1 MKRLYQ
7 AISYS
12 RQSSF
17 SKTVSAKHIQKWFR
31 LTLARTTEIH
41 IMTASAIQIQKYWRA
56 FAQYSRFKITQYE
69 IQEFKMTVDS
79 AILIQKNWRCLV
91 QYSKY
96 QIIQYEI
103 EEVKLKGDC
112 AIAIQQNWRC
122 YVARTNYE
130 QYQNEIRASMI
141 REDCVILIQKNWR
154 CFTQYSDYKIVQY
167 ENLAANI
174 IQYHWR
180 HQKLMRETR
189 KNASLIITRFF
200 INVKRISQHTLIGTQ
215 EEKEAALVIERF
227 FIFVRNEIE
236 GEIERMEQIKIE
248 RDIKRKEK
256 SKRKKKKKKRSDS
269 AIRER
274 VELPITKSDN
284 GPGDNKLE
292 VTQKKKTNK
301 KRQIKKDPTKNPE
314 QDVSDFITK
323 QKTKEVISDCPNL
336 AMPELEV
343 DSPKTRFSFYDPVEL
358 ADISQSTLIDLDR
371 GYIETETQSEVS
383 CITNF
388 TALPHALLDSNNLKL
403 QYRSSNTSE
412 NKMEEKW
419 MEADNTKQTTETN
432 TSRSRSRGRK
442 HIQGLTTNRHPSPS
456 VRNRSMTPQMKGQRT
471 KNT

>member
-1 MKRLYQ
+1 M
-7 AISYS
+7 
-12 RQSSF
+12 
-17 SKTVSAKHIQKWFR
+17 
-31 LTLARTTEIH
+31 
-41 IMTASAIQIQKYWRA
+41 MTASAIQIQKYWRA
-56 FAQYSRFKITQYE
+56 FTQYSRFKIMQYK

-103 EEVKLKGDC
+103 QEVKLKRDS
-112 AIAIQQNWRC
+112 AIAIQR
-122 YVARTNYE
+122 
-130 QYQNEIRASMI
+130 
-141 REDCVILIQKNWR
+141 NWR

-180 HQKLMRETR
+180 HQKVMKETR

-200 INVKRISQHTLIGTQ
+200 INVKRISQHTLTGTQ
-215 EEKEAALVIERF
+215 EEKDAALVIERF

-236 GEIERMEQIKIE
+236 GEIERMEQIQIE
-248 RDIKRKEK
+248 REIKRKEK
-256 SKRKKKKKKRSDS
+256 SKRKKKKKKRTDS

-284 GPGDNKLE
+284 ESGNNKLE

-301 KRQIKKDPTKNPE
+301 KRQNKDPTKNPE
-314 QDVSDFITK
+314 QVVSEFIIK
-323 QKTKEVISDCPNL
+323 QKAEEVISDCPNL
-336 AMPELEV
+336 AIPELEV
-343 DSPKTRFSFYDPVEL
+343 DSPKTKFSFYDPVEL
-358 ADISQSTLIDLDR
+358 ADISPNNLIELDR
-371 GYIETETQSEVS
+371 GYIETEAQSEVS

-419 MEADNTKQTTETN
+419 MEADNPKHETKTN

-456 VRNRSMTPQMKGQRT
+456 VRNRSMTPQMKGQRN

>member
-1 MKRLYQ
+1 M
-7 AISYS
+7 
-12 RQSSF
+12 
-17 SKTVSAKHIQKWFR
+17 
-31 LTLARTTEIH
+31 
-41 IMTASAIQIQKYWRA
+41 MTASAIQIQKYWRA

-103 EEVKLKGDC
+103 QEVKLKRDS
-112 AIAIQQNWRC
+112 AIAIQR
-122 YVARTNYE
+122 
-130 QYQNEIRASMI
+130 
-141 REDCVILIQKNWR
+141 NWR

-180 HQKLMRETR
+180 HQKVMKETR

-200 INVKRISQHTLIGTQ
+200 INVKRISQHTLTGTQ
-215 EEKEAALVIERF
+215 EEKDAALVIERF

-236 GEIERMEQIKIE
+236 GEIERMEQIQIE
-248 RDIKRKEK
+248 REIKRKEK
-256 SKRKKKKKKRSDS
+256 SKRKKKKKKRTDS

-284 GPGDNKLE
+284 ESGNNKLE

-301 KRQIKKDPTKNPE
+301 KRQNKDPTKNPE
-314 QDVSDFITK
+314 QVVSEFIIK
-323 QKTKEVISDCPNL
+323 QKAEEVISDCPNL
-336 AMPELEV
+336 AIPELEV
-343 DSPKTRFSFYDPVEL
+343 DSPKTKFSFYDPVEL
-358 ADISQSTLIDLDR
+358 ADISPNNLIELDR
-371 GYIETETQSEVS
+371 GYIETEAQSEVS

-419 MEADNTKQTTETN
+419 MEADNPKQETETN

-456 VRNRSMTPQMKGQRT
+456 VRNRSMTPQMKGQRN